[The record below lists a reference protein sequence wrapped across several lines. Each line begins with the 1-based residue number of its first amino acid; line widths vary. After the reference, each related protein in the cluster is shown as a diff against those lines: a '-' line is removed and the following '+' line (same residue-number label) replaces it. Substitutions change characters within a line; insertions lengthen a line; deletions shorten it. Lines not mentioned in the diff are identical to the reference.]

1 MKDTKRRILAAA
13 ERLFARQGF
22 SATSIR
28 AITAQAK
35 VNLAAIHY
43 YFGSKD
49 QLIKELFSR
58 RLAPLNQERL
68 SRLDAYEAES
78 ENGAPPLEKI
88 LEAFV
93 APPLLLS
100 RDPARGGGLFMRL
113 LGRAFSEPEE
123 KIRDIV
129 YSQFAEVA
137 HRFTTALGRVLP
149 HLSREELFWRF
160 HFMIG
165 SMAHS
170 MHIMADAK
178 KLGTASRLEVTS
190 DTEMLIRRLI
200 PFLAEGFR
208 TPAPTRPGRK
218 RK

>member
-1 MKDTKRRILAAA
+1 MKDTKRKILRAA

-22 SATSIR
+22 SATSVR
-28 AITAQAK
+28 MITAEAR
-35 VNLAAIHY
+35 VNLAAMHY
-43 YFGSKD
+43 HFGSKD
-49 QLIKELFSR
+49 QLIAELFSR

-68 SRLDAYEAES
+68 TRLDACQAEAGS
-78 ENGAPPLEKI
+78 PPPPLENV

-100 RDPARGGGLFMRL
+100 RDRKRGGVLFMRL

-123 KIRDIV
+123 RIRDIL
-129 YSQFAEVA
+129 YRQFTEVA
-137 HRFTTALGRVLP
+137 NRFTNALGQVLP

-165 SMAHS
+165 AMAHTMS
-170 MHIMADAK
+170 AMADTK
-178 KLGTASRLEVTS
+178 KLAQVSKVEVTA
-190 DTEMLIRRLI
+190 DVETVIRRLI

-208 TPAPTRPGRK
+208 TPAPAPRRRK
-218 RK
+218 QK

>member
-1 MKDTKRRILAAA
+1 MKETKRKILRAA

-22 SATSIR
+22 SATSVR
-28 AITAQAK
+28 MITTQAG
-35 VNLAAIHY
+35 VNLAAMHY
-43 YFGSKD
+43 HFGSKD
-49 QLIKELFSR
+49 RLIAELFSR

-68 SRLDAYEAES
+68 TRLDACQAEA
-78 ENGAPPLEKI
+78 GGPPPPLEKV

-100 RDPARGGGLFMRL
+100 RNRKRGSALFMRL

-123 KIRDIV
+123 KIRDIL
-129 YSQFAEVA
+129 YRQFTEVA
-137 HRFTTALGRVLP
+137 HRFTHALGQILP

-165 SMAHS
+165 AMAHT
-170 MHIMADAK
+170 MNAMADTK
-178 KLGTASRLEVTS
+178 KLAQVSRVEVTS
-190 DTEMLIRRLI
+190 DVETVIRRLV

-208 TPAPTRPGRK
+208 TPAPARHRRK
-218 RK
+218 QK

>member
-1 MKDTKRRILAAA
+1 MKDTKHKILRAA

-28 AITAQAK
+28 TITSQAK
-35 VNLAAIHY
+35 VNLAAMHY

-49 QLIKELFSR
+49 QLIAELFAR

-68 SRLDAYEAES
+68 VRLDACEAEA
-78 ENGAPPLEKI
+78 ENEPPPLEKV

-100 RDPARGGGLFMRL
+100 RDPRRGGVLFMRL
-113 LGRAFSEPEE
+113 LGRAFSEPQE
-123 KIRDIV
+123 KIRDIL
-129 YSQFAEVA
+129 YHQFTEVA
-137 HRFTTALGRVLP
+137 NRFISVLGRVLP

-165 SMAHS
+165 SMAHT
-170 MHIMADAK
+170 MQMMTDTQ
-178 KLGTASRLEVTS
+178 KLGEVAQVKVTF
-190 DTEMLIRRLI
+190 DVEKVIQQFI

-208 TPAPTRPGRK
+208 TPAPGRLRRK
-218 RK
+218 RR